1 MEFLSF
7 GLVIAAS
14 VALAVYARVRRGSD
28 NARDF
33 FVASGQLGGV
43 LVFFLTIGETYSI
56 GSVLGFSTGVYLH
69 GAAFAG
75 WFMGYILL
83 SYPVGFVLA
92 PLLWQLGRRTGSMTL
107 ADIFRAHF
115 GSRLLEIVVAANAV
129 TFLLPLGQMQFTG
142 LISVMRSLHWHVT
155 PAVLAGA
162 GAGMTFGWVAL
173 AGVRAPAYVSV
184 LKDVLLVLAI
194 VAGGSAALL
203 ATGLPVAYLPM
214 PAAAVPVRQDM
225 FVVSTILLQS
235 LGLCI
240 TPQAVAFVFTAR
252 SARMVRR
259 NQILMPL
266 YMLMFPFLSMIA
278 EFVRKRGLAVSSAND
293 VFMLGVTTT
302 LPPWMQ
308 GIVAG
313 GCAVSALVI
322 LAGVCL
328 AIGPLVSRNMLHGLS
343 DRGQRVGAQVVI
355 GVYLLVSAA
364 GAAGLGSVMVTLNN
378 LYYLGMIQIA
388 PGLLA
393 ALCGWRIPPLGI
405 AAGLV
410 AGDGLAVGLYWAGL
424 MPAGVNPGLIGLAA
438 NALIVAAACLQGRS
452 CPR

>member
-1 MEFLSF
+1 
-7 GLVIAAS
+7 
-14 VALAVYARVRRGSD
+14 
-28 NARDF
+28 
-33 FVASGQLGGV
+33 
-43 LVFFLTIGETYSI
+43 
-56 GSVLGFSTGVYLH
+56 
-69 GAAFAG
+69 
-75 WFMGYILL
+75 
-83 SYPVGFVLA
+83 
-92 PLLWQLGRRTGSMTL
+92 
-107 ADIFRAHF
+107 
-115 GSRLLEIVVAANAV
+115 
-129 TFLLPLGQMQFTG
+129 
-142 LISVMRSLHWHVT
+142 
-155 PAVLAGA
+155 
-162 GAGMTFGWVAL
+162 MTFGWVAL

-194 VAGGSAALL
+194 MAAGGAALL
-203 ATGLPVAYLPM
+203 ATGLPAAYVAT
-214 PAAAVPVRQDM
+214 PAPAVPARQDM
-225 FVVSTILLQS
+225 FVVSTIMLQS

-266 YMLMFPFLSMIA
+266 YMLMFPFLYMIA
-278 EFVRKRGLAVSSAND
+278 EYVRRRGLAVPSAND

-343 DRGQRVGAQVVI
+343 DKGQRVGAQVVI
-355 GVYLLVSAA
+355 GLYLLLCAA
-364 GAAGLGSVMVTLNN
+364 GAAGLGSIMVTLNN

-388 PGLLA
+388 PGLLV
-393 ALCGWRIPPLGI
+393 ALCGWRVPALAI

-410 AGDGLAVGLYWAGL
+410 AGGGLAVGLYSAGL
-424 MPAGVNPGLIGLAA
+424 MPEGINPGLIGLAV
-438 NALIVAAACLQGRS
+438 NALIVATAGLRRPPCAR
-452 CPR
+452 